1 MEALEKCIDRI
12 AECHRIR
19 RVDAAAY
26 VKSIARQIGA
36 KDDLAVA
43 DAIIGLLERGEP
55 FKAKDVARVLN
66 AGSVLVLNAGESTSG
81 PITSPA
87 KLGTTPLADLHEPPV
102 PFVRPDAEARRD
114 TRLRFE
120 QWAKNPKC
128 EANVLSAVHGVS
140 MAVVA
145 KAEGLEPT
153 MGQSP
158 FALARGQ
165 RFEGLL
171 FRNGAER
178 LIPELALHEVLPK
191 PEAEFRDFRLRLNG
205 GPHRTLDEAKAATS
219 ALLRDVAAGKGGKKP
234 IVAAG
239 ATIRIPGGGMLPE
252 AILVVDALVVR
263 RDLAPPRLVVG
274 EVKTYPDRAGY
285 TDAKELAV
293 ARAQAGVYV
302 QGLRLVLAELGL
314 DGKVEVAKHGFLVL
328 RRPGWNWP
336 SVRAGEDLEFQA
348 IRAERGFEKLRKAA
362 AALPPKGKDMDAA
375 IRAAEVAYGEGC
387 LSFCDRAPLC
397 WRKAEE
403 AGEAAILGEDVA
415 RWVGP
420 VGLHRALELLDGK
433 KPKTE
438 AEEDLLRRIEEARL
452 PEIVS

>member
-1 MEALEKCIDRI
+1 MAAPRELIERI
-12 AECHRIR
+12 ARLRRIPAD
-19 RVDAAAY
+19 DAAAY
-26 VKSIARQIGA
+26 VKSVARQVGA
-36 KDDLAVA
+36 GNEDAVA
-43 DAIIGLLERGEP
+43 AAILRLVERGGA
-55 FKAKDVARVLN
+55 FKAKDVAREVKAPALPSAPAAE
-66 AGSVLVLNAGESTSG
+66 AGGGAGRQAE
-81 PITSPA
+81 PDDDAVPA
-87 KLGTTPLADLHEPPV
+87 PARE
-102 PFVRPDAEARRD
+102 DAETRRD

-140 MAVVA
+140 MAKIA
-145 KAEGLEPT
+145 KDEGLEPT

-165 RFEGLL
+165 RFEALL